1 LEKHD
6 ILIKEENKIKEK
18 LKIEVTK
25 TKEKLENYLSET
37 NNQIKI
43 NEKIQEGI
51 KNLEKE
57 EKNIIKDLTYISKIN
72 KNKKEM
78 KRLSNELMKS
88 IKFKYKDNNIK
99 IWRILF

>member
-1 LEKHD
+1 MEKHD

-99 IWRILF
+99 I